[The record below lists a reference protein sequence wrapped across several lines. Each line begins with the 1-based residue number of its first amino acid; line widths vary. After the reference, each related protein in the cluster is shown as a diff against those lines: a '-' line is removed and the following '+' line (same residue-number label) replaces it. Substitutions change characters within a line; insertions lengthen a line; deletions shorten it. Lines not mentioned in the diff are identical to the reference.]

1 MIKIIYGP
9 KGSGK
14 TGAIIDDANRYV
26 DDCSGEVVFLT
37 DTDKYMHQINYNIRL
52 INVKDYDVE
61 TELGLS
67 GFIRGIIA
75 GNHDVKRIYI
85 DGIHRMT
92 RTSFDELQAM
102 FEALELHS
110 KKHGVDMVLTASIDT
125 LPEYMQ
131 KFDKVRA

>member
-14 TGAIIDDANRYV
+14 TGLIIDDANEYV
-26 DDCSGEVVFLT
+26 KNCSGEVVFLT
-37 DTDKYMHQINYNIRL
+37 DTDKYMHKINYNIRL
-52 INVKDYDVE
+52 INVVDYDVQ

-92 RTSFDELQAM
+92 KTPLDKLQATIR
-102 FEALELHS
+102 ALQMHS
-110 KKHGVDMVLTASIDT
+110 DKYDVDIVLTASVDE
-125 LPEYMQ
+125 LPEFMQ
-131 KFDKVRA
+131 NYEKVKA